1 MDDLELIDKARQAR
15 AMAYSPYSRFQVGA
29 AVECADGAV
38 FTGCNIENSSYGA
51 TVCAERVALFK
62 AVSSGN
68 PKIRRLAVVCGSGQP
83 CLPCGICRQ
92 VIAEFATDDFRLLAD
107 AAEALPKPAVFLLD
121 ELLPHRFVL
130 ELNGP

>member
-1 MDDLELIDKARQAR
+1 
-15 AMAYSPYSRFQVGA
+15 
-29 AVECADGAV
+29 
-38 FTGCNIENSSYGA
+38 
-51 TVCAERVALFK
+51 LFK